1 MVAIERSPLTRRTVL
16 SGAAAMLVA
25 GFAAAPRAAAHGP
38 APEIRSAADYGGE
51 LLALT
56 AEGESASPYALR
68 RLAADADRRVSLGDR
83 LALDFPAGF
92 HPHSMAARGRTL
104 WVTGAVDELVK
115 TVTVDNRS
123 DALPPRFASL
133 ASPGDA
139 DPALPDAVVDVDVYR
154 ARPALVRF
162 RDGRASYVD
171 LPAPAQ
177 IRSGAAT
184 AVALPGERAVA
195 VVVEGAPETGLAMIT
210 RSHLALSP
218 DDGRTWRHGLVADGL
233 GEGYGTVLAAEG
245 DRLYAVAAD
254 GEGNQSAYTGGTAEA
269 ALGFVAAQEG
279 AGRPMAAV
287 PTGEGEVSV
296 FSDRDGQV
304 SKARFGRRGRVLG
317 PPDDECGCAG
327 EVIAI
332 RGRLGA
338 WLEVDG
344 GVVRAQ
350 GL

>member
-1 MVAIERSPLTRRTVL
+1 MVAIQRSSLTRRTVL

-25 GFAAAPRAAAHGP
+25 GLAAPRRAAANGP
-38 APEIRSAADYGGE
+38 APEIRSAADFGGE

-56 AEGESASPYALR
+56 AEGELASPYALR
-68 RLAADADRRVSLGDR
+68 RLSVDADRHVGLGDR

-123 DALPPRFASL
+123 DALPPRLESL
-133 ASPGDA
+133 ARAGDA
-139 DPALPDAVVDVDVYR
+139 DPALPDAVVDIDVYR
-154 ARPALVRF
+154 ARPALLRF
-162 RDGRASYVD
+162 QDGWAAYVD

-184 AVALPGERAVA
+184 AIALPGERAVA
-195 VVVEGAPETGLAMIT
+195 VVVEGAPQTGLAMIT
-210 RSHLALSP
+210 RSHLALSR
-218 DDGRTWRHGLVADGL
+218 DDGSTWRHGLVADGL
-233 GEGYGTVLAAEG
+233 GEGYGTVLAAAGE
-245 DRLYAVAAD
+245 RLYAVAAD
-254 GEGNQSAYTGGTAEA
+254 GEGNQSAYTGGIEA

-287 PTGEGEVSV
+287 PTGDGEVSV

-304 SKARFGRRGRVLG
+304 SKARFGREGRVLG
-317 PPDDECGCAG
+317 PPDAECGCAG
-327 EVIAI
+327 EIIAV
-332 RGRLGA
+332 RGRPGA
-338 WLEVDG
+338 WLEVDD